1 MIVQN
6 PLQAVKT
13 LRENNK
19 IDQVSQV
26 KNLHIYKEIFK
37 DGSAIQPIPTLAY
50 VASIPQ
56 NSSF

>member
-26 KNLHIYKEIFK
+26 KNLHI
-37 DGSAIQPIPTLAY
+37 
-50 VASIPQ
+50 
-56 NSSF
+56 

>member
-1 MIVQN
+1 MRVQN

-26 KNLHIYKEIFK
+26 KNLHI
-37 DGSAIQPIPTLAY
+37 
-50 VASIPQ
+50 
-56 NSSF
+56 